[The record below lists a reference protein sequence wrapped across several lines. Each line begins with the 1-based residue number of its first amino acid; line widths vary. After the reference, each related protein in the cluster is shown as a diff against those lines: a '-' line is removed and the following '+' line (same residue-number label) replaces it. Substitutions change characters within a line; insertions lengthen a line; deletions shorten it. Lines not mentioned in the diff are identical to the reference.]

1 MGNNKPKIAGF
12 SFHLKVILTVSVIL
26 SLTTCTTADYSA
38 NAAGASDYASIAVK
52 DFVTLGIVTVKA
64 TEIHYSSPFGVTKRI
79 EGSKV
84 TFADLMQE
92 AARLEADDIINVRID
107 TNANYKKGAFDWLTG
122 WSRTYTHTG
131 TALAIKYTDK
141 VNVSTNDSQF
151 TTIPKAPESSKVVKT
166 SRTGKTSLK

>member
-1 MGNNKPKIAGF
+1 MKKCDFFMKKTVIIAA
-12 SFHLKVILTVSVIL
+12 IL
-26 SLTTCTTADYSA
+26 SLAACTTADYSA

-52 DFVTLGIVTVKA
+52 DFVTLGIVTVK
-64 TEIHYSSPFGVTKRI
+64 TIEIHYSSPFGFKKRI

-107 TNANYKKGAFDWLTG
+107 TNANYTKGAFDWISG

-141 VNVSTNDSQF
+141 VNTGIGESQL
-151 TTIPKAPESSKVVKT
+151 TSIPKAPESSKVVKT
-166 SRTGKTSLK
+166 SRSGRTSLR